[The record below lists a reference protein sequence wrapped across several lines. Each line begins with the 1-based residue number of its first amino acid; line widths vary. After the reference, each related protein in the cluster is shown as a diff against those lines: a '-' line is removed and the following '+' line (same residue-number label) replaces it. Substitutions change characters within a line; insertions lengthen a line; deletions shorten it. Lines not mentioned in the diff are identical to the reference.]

1 VGIFRRKNEYSIL
14 QESSVLEL
22 EAIHLELNATIEVT
36 EAAPSSENFKQVF
49 DLAKK
54 FVFHYKNNCP
64 PNFMLRLNHESLSD
78 YKRFQNW
85 LLDAGSAR
93 EWALGGYLLL
103 EIGGGKS
110 ISKEEAQKIF
120 DRLSEGMTPL
130 SGHLPSLS
138 NALFKHGQ
146 SV

>member
-1 VGIFRRKNEYSIL
+1 MGIFRRKNEYSIL
-14 QESSVLEL
+14 QEPSVLEF
-22 EAIHLELNATIEVT
+22 EAIHLELNATIELT
-36 EAAPSSENFKQVF
+36 EAAPSIENFKRVF
-49 DLAKK
+49 DLAEK
-54 FVFHYKNNCP
+54 FVFYYKNNCP

-85 LLDAGSAR
+85 MLDAGSAR

-103 EIGGGKS
+103 EIGKGKS

-130 SGHLPSLS
+130 FGNLPNLS
-138 NALFKHGQ
+138 NALLKNGQ